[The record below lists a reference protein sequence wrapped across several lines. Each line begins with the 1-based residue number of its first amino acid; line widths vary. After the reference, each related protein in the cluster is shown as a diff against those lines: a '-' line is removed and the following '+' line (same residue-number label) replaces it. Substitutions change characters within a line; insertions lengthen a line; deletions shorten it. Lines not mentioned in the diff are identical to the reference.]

1 MKEKEFIEGSIKTQN
16 AKELLRKEL
25 SKAGIVNIDIEPTTL
40 GHRIQIISEKP
51 GLIIGKKGKTVKR
64 IKKQLEED
72 LGLEDVEIDV
82 EEVKKRNLHPELIA
96 NWVKSMLIKGERA
109 NRATKKAVNAVMD
122 AGAIG
127 AEIIVTGVITGANT
141 YSRQEKASKGYL
153 KKAGEEKNKIRETT
167 DSVILPQ
174 GKVGIKVKIAPPEA
188 QFRDKTN
195 PEEYIESK
203 KKQKEDGEETEEKED
218 EKKKIKN

>member
-1 MKEKEFIEGSIKTQN
+1 MKEKEFIQGSIKTQN

-25 SKAGIVNIDIEPTTL
+25 SKAGLVNIDIEPTTL
-40 GHRIQIISEKP
+40 GHRIQIIAEKP
-51 GLIIGKKGKTVKR
+51 GLIIGKKGKTVNR

-82 EEVKKRNLHPELIA
+82 EEVKRRNLHPELIA
-96 NWVKSMLIKGERA
+96 NWVKSMLTKGIRA
-109 NRATKKAVNAVMD
+109 NRATKKAVNAIMD
-122 AGAIG
+122 DGAMG
-127 AEIIVTGVITGANT
+127 AEVIVTGVITGANT

-153 KKAGEEKNKIRETT
+153 KKAGEETNKIRETT

-188 QFRDKTN
+188 QFRDKTD
-195 PEEYIESK
+195 PEEYIKSRT
-203 KKQKEDGEETEEKED
+203 KQEDENEEKPEE
-218 EKKKIKN
+218 EKKNEK